1 MMVLSDSLPMSSIRA
16 AVVLCSILAGA
27 VSTTGCASVVYR
39 APDFR
44 GSVTQ
49 QIAITSEPAGAI
61 VRVNGVVV
69 GATPTTITVR
79 RKNAAEILAFEK
91 KGYQRLERS
100 LNRRPSA
107 AVWGN
112 LGLGALALNPLNSP
126 NGLSDNPWS
135 RSQQV
140 AFALILTA
148 IGAGGDVLSGAAYE
162 APPRLH
168 VVLKE
173 IPLSAGPADTGLQS
187 SGAAETP
194 RLKRNRERPRN

>member
-16 AVVLCSILAGA
+16 AVVLCSILAGV
-27 VSTTGCASVVYR
+27 VSTSGCASVVYR

-44 GSVTQ
+44 GSLTQ
-49 QIAITSEPAGAI
+49 QVAITSEPAGAI

-112 LGLGALALNPLNSP
+112 LGLGALALNPLNGP

-162 APPRLH
+162 TPSRLH

-173 IPLSAGPADTGLQS
+173 IPLSAGPASTS
-187 SGAAETP
+187 VPPSAAETP
-194 RLKRNRERPRN
+194 PRLKP